1 MYLMFPLNIFG
12 LGWAAF
18 TLNMMML
25 EKPQHLDDVENPK
38 GQN

>member
-1 MYLMFPLNIFG
+1 MCLMFPLSNFG

-25 EKPQHLDDVENPK
+25 EKPQHLGDVENSK